1 MNTAHPAVSVST
13 LYFFQVLKILEGM
26 GLCRDFTLQKL
37 DLDVATRPDPKTRYS
52 LERFDNLLTIASR
65 ELSNPHIAVSVGE
78 SFRIATYT
86 NLGNILAFCKDIE
99 EAAFINK
106 RYSSLAHTLGVPHL
120 RKVDLGKGLKDI
132 FLWEPNFPKS
142 DYQKFHKATENVI
155 SNYLTSLNW
164 LAWGFGEGVV
174 EVHFAHSPA
183 EPVKFYDELLGC
195 KTKFGMDSY
204 RLIMAD
210 GVINRPLPTANA
222 HQMNILKAKQ
232 ETILNAYN
240 NTNNLINRIEDEI
253 LNVIREQKPTLKII
267 AKNLGFTDRTLKRH
281 IKEQSTTYS
290 AIVQRVKRKMCDE
303 LLDEGFALAEIAHSL
318 WYSDQAAFT
327 HAYKKWHGEPPSRRF
342 KK

>member
-1 MNTAHPAVSVST
+1 M
-13 LYFFQVLKILEGM
+13 
-26 GLCRDFTLQKL
+26 
-37 DLDVATRPDPKTRYS
+37 
-52 LERFDNLLTIASR
+52 
-65 ELSNPHIAVSVGE
+65 
-78 SFRIATYT
+78 
-86 NLGNILAFCKDIE
+86 
-99 EAAFINK
+99 
-106 RYSSLAHTLGVPHL
+106 
-120 RKVDLGKGLKDI
+120 
-132 FLWEPNFPKS
+132 
-142 DYQKFHKATENVI
+142 
-155 SNYLTSLNW
+155 
-164 LAWGFGEGVV
+164 AWGFGEGVV